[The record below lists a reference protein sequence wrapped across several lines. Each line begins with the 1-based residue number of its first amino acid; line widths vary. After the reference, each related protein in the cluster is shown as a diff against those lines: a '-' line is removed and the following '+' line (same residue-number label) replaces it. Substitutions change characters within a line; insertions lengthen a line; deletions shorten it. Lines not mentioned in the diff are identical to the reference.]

1 MRVFLVR
8 YPPCPHA
15 VLLVRCLLS
24 AANGQSER
32 GTASAGSNSER
43 HGGPREL
50 PAAPASG
57 PGTELNTSRE
67 RLRARPHVVGS
78 GSRATRASAVA
89 RARRSAFPP
98 PQPPLFRPGV
108 TARNGALGR
117 SPTAWQ
123 RLSSRAEPGP
133 GAYLGA
139 PRVPTRGR
147 TVAPAGQGRGSR
159 PAAARTFPQE
169 GRRRVVVPS
178 TTEWGAPQPFLGR
191 VWARF
196 LFFPFLQ
203 YFLKTNRKMH
213 NIFILEQISCTN
225 CTIFFF

>member
-98 PQPPLFRPGV
+98 PST
-108 TARNGALGR
+108 TAA
-117 SPTAWQ
+117 
-123 RLSSRAEPGP
+123 SSRCHRAERRSRPEPHRMAETVLARRARAGSLPGRATRAYTGP
-133 GAYLGA
+133 RRGACWAGQRQPASSSAHVSAGRQA
-139 PRVPTRGR
+139 PRR
-147 TVAPAGQGRGSR
+147 R
-159 PAAARTFPQE
+159 P
-169 GRRRVVVPS
+169 V
-178 TTEWGAPQPFLGR
+178 
-191 VWARF
+191 
-196 LFFPFLQ
+196 
-203 YFLKTNRKMH
+203 H
-213 NIFILEQISCTN
+213 N
-225 CTIFFF
+225 

>member
-1 MRVFLVR
+1 MSC
-8 YPPCPHA
+8 PPLRPPVPARSSTRH
-15 VLLVRCLLS
+15 V
-24 AANGQSER
+24 N
-32 GTASAGSNSER
+32 ASALAHTSSA
-43 HGGPREL
+43 
-50 PAAPASG
+50 PAAG
-57 PGTELNTSRE
+57 RRGR
-67 RLRARPHVVGS
+67 RPWLALG
-78 GSRATRASAVA
+78 
-89 RARRSAFPP
+89 ARRFLP
-98 PQPPLFRPGV
+98 PQPPLLRPGV

-123 RLSSRAEPGP
+123 RLSSLAEPGP

-147 TVAPAGQGRGSR
+147 AVAPAGQGRGSR
-159 PAAARTFPQE
+159 PAAARTFPQD